1 MSRRLFKLLVFSI
14 LLPPPDYILAQN
26 DAFFYQNYEDK
37 INRENTM
44 GFSFDAF
51 DDGTGLKFNNF
62 NNHYGFN
69 FDNFSN
75 GGNGFSFGNY
85 DLSSENEASL
95 GGGLLLLGSLSFIYF
110 LKKKNHN
117 EN

>member
-1 MSRRLFKLLVFSI
+1 MNRRLFKLLVFSV
-14 LLPPPDYILAQN
+14 LFTPPDFILAQN
-26 DAFFYQNYEDK
+26 DAFFYHNHEDK
-37 INRENTM
+37 ISRENAT
-44 GFSFDAF
+44 GFSFDVF

-62 NNHYGFN
+62 NNLNGFN

-85 DLSSENEASL
+85 DLSSENETPL
-95 GGGLLLLGSLSFIYF
+95 GSGLLLLGGFSFIYL
-110 LKKKNHN
+110 LKRKNHI